1 MSMRDAYAR
10 RICATH
16 AGRICA
22 AHMHERTDERTNE
35 DLWLNAEG
43 NHR

>member
-1 MSMRDAYAR
+1 MRDAYAR
-10 RICATH
+10 RICAAH

-35 DLWLNAEG
+35 DLWFNAEG
-43 NHR
+43 NYR